1 MKHTHL
7 FLPVFAALL
16 TAAAPAF
23 GSVLGLP
30 SGPYVTTWD
39 TFTGINTAG
48 QTPTTASADYSAAAL
63 HTTMTAGSVT
73 GSGQRIYSGSG
84 ASGNPFSFNV
94 TGNTAINLTDL
105 TFVLKFTP
113 ALQSGPS
120 AADVTHFNVTLNGA
134 ATSAPTLLGTSV
146 EGTNN
151 FQIYAWTWTGV
162 NLTPGGAFTFAATS
176 GGGHVSLDAI
186 QIVPEPSAAALGALA
201 GAMSLARRRRS

>member
-1 MKHTHL
+1 MAITLINSKVITQQVAGTYSDIIIGRDGNL
-7 FLPVFAALL
+7 LVENGAAVRLD
-16 TAAAPAF
+16 
-23 GSVLGLP
+23 G
-30 SGPYVTTWD
+30 
-39 TFTGINTAG
+39 TGAEAVVRGTVVSNSDG
-48 QTPTTASADYSAAAL
+48 VQTKDIY
-63 HTTMTAGSVT
+63 
-73 GSGQRIYSGSG
+73 GSGG
-84 ASGNPFSFNV
+84 V
-94 TGNTAINLTDL
+94 TPIDVLAATVTVTDGGYLGGNTAINLTDL

-201 GAMSLARRRRS
+201 GAMPLTRRRRR